1 MTKEWKQPPVVTPQ
15 HNFWQCIYCVLVSK
29 NHQKFWSGCLVH
41 EFSFI
46 YFFKDINHGKIFC
59 GCFRSLWLWLLIALQ
74 LYRTSLM
81 ETVAENSN
89 PIESKYERQKILVV
103 ILSNIFK
110 VKQYKSLLE
119 VEKIYC
125 LIEIVTHIHQNN
137 VLVYLGKVISVDV
150 YYFYFTFFTHPI
162 NVTSLI
168 PDNHILH
175 IRIRIPNN

>member
-1 MTKEWKQPPVVTPQ
+1 M
-15 HNFWQCIYCVLVSK
+15 NFPSYIFLKILIMERYFMAASVLYGCGYLLHCNCIVPL
-29 NHQKFWSGCLVH
+29 
-41 EFSFI
+41 
-46 YFFKDINHGKIFC
+46 
-59 GCFRSLWLWLLIALQ
+59 
-74 LYRTSLM
+74 LM

-125 LIEIVTHIHQNN
+125 LIEIVSHIHQNN

-150 YYFYFTFFTHPI
+150 YYFYFTFFTRPI

-175 IRIRIPNN
+175 IRIHIPNN

>member
-1 MTKEWKQPPVVTPQ
+1 MSKEWKQPPVVTPQ

-125 LIEIVTHIHQNN
+125 LIEIVSHIYQNN
-137 VLVYLGKVISVDV
+137 GIGLPRKSHFSRCILFL
-150 YYFYFTFFTHPI
+150 FYVFYTSHQRHQPDSRQPHTSYQNTH
-162 NVTSLI
+162 SK
-168 PDNHILH
+168 
-175 IRIRIPNN
+175 